1 MADTSGLGPDSLK
14 IGVRVRISPK
24 VQKTKK
30 MNITNKKVRF
40 EYEIIEKYVC
50 GVVLVGNEVK
60 SIRDSKVSIVDT
72 FCYLK
77 DGEMF
82 AKNINITSNEQKRD
96 IKLLLKKKE
105 IRDIEKRLEKGLT
118 IVPYRIFLSEKGL
131 IKLEIVI
138 GRGKKLFD
146 KRETIKKR
154 DQERDMLKFKLIL

>member
-1 MADTSGLGPDSLK
+1 
-14 IGVRVRISPK
+14 
-24 VQKTKK
+24 

-50 GVVLVGNEVK
+50 GIVLVGNEVK

-77 DGEMF
+77 DGEIF
-82 AKNINITSNEQKRD
+82 VKNINITSNEEKRD

-118 IVPYRIFLSEKGL
+118 IVPYRIFLSEKKL

-154 DQERDMLKFKLIL
+154 DQERDMLKNVKI

>member
-1 MADTSGLGPDSLK
+1 MADTSGLGPDSFK
-14 IGVRVRISPK
+14 TGVRVQVSLG

-154 DQERDMLKFKLIL
+154 DQERDMLKNVKI

>member
-1 MADTSGLGPDSLK
+1 
-14 IGVRVRISPK
+14 
-24 VQKTKK
+24 

-82 AKNINITSNEQKRD
+82 VKNINITSNEQKRD

-146 KRETIKKR
+146 KRETLKKR
-154 DQERDMLKFKLIL
+154 DQERDMLKNVKI

>member
-1 MADTSGLGPDSLK
+1 MADTSGLDPDSFK
-14 IGVRVRISPK
+14 TGVRVQVSLG

-77 DGEMF
+77 DGEIF
-82 AKNINITSNEQKRD
+82 VKNINITSNEEKRD

-118 IVPYRIFLSEKGL
+118 IVPYRIFLSEKKL

-146 KRETIKKR
+146 KRETIKQR
-154 DQERDMLKFKLIL
+154 DQQRDMLKNVKI

>member
-1 MADTSGLGPDSLK
+1 
-14 IGVRVRISPK
+14 
-24 VQKTKK
+24 

-154 DQERDMLKFKLIL
+154 DQERDMLKNVKI

>member
-1 MADTSGLGPDSLK
+1 MADTSGLGPDSFK
-14 IGVRVRISPK
+14 TGVRVQVSLG

-82 AKNINITSNEQKRD
+82 VKNINITSNEQKRD

-154 DQERDMLKFKLIL
+154 DQERDMLKNVKI